1 VAGELLLDETE
12 HILFALAQA
21 IEQRDPHMAGHC
33 ERLAVTSVAMGM
45 AMQLSRGELQ
55 ALYQGGYLHDIGKV
69 GIPDAV
75 LFKPGPLN
83 SEEWD
88 VMRTHA
94 ARGEEICRALHSLA
108 PVLPIIR
115 SHHECWDGSGYPD
128 GLRGHAIPLTARV
141 MQLSDVY
148 DALISP
154 RPYKSAYTPKQAL
167 DIMQQEAVRGWR
179 DPALTVLFMK
189 LHPTVISKAA
199 EYRADAGHDLN
210 RMLASLRSLKEFL
223 DYQEAPAAPAVLTS

>member
-12 HILFALAQA
+12 HILLALAQA

-33 ERLAVTSVAMGM
+33 ERLAITSVAMGI

-75 LFKPGPLN
+75 LFKPGPLT

-88 VMRTHA
+88 VMRTHT

-128 GLRGHAIPLTARV
+128 GLKGHAIPLVARV
-141 MQLSDVY
+141 MQLADVY

-154 RPYKSAYTPKQAL
+154 RPYKSAYTPGQAL
-167 DIMQQEAVRGWR
+167 EIMRQEATRGWR
-179 DPALTVLFMK
+179 DPELTTLFMK

-199 EYRADAGHDLN
+199 EYRADAGHDLG

-223 DYQEAPAAPAVLTS
+223 DFQEAPAAQAVLTS